1 MKKNAKKTP
10 LNEEFEDV
18 KMEVTKICHA
28 IEVLQKHRMNK
39 MDRYKKGLWSK
50 LEKDKVQSFTPF
62 ADGIF
67 RDTLG
72 GNVQVA
78 YHLGQHLL
86 VFGNFRW
93 VGRISPPTQPQT
105 NNTSGFQLGIV
116 YRLWKST
123 LNH

>member
-50 LEKDKVQSFTPF
+50 LEKDKVLNLIQVSELETELIKTLYSQLTYW
-62 ADGIF
+62 DS
-67 RDTLG
+67 RSDTEKFIE
-72 GNVQVA
+72 
-78 YHLGQHLL
+78 LL
-86 VFGNFRW
+86 DSERKK
-93 VGRISPPTQPQT
+93 
-105 NNTSGFQLGIV
+105 TS
-116 YRLWKST
+116 
-123 LNH
+123 